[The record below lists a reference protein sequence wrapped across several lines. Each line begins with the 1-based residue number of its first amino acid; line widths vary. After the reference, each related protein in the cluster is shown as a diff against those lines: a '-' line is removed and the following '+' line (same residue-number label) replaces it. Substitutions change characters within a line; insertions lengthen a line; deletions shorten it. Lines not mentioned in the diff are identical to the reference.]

1 MSRALRHARGLA
13 AAAGLLV
20 LAGCAKG
27 PGAPAAVTTPPGTP
41 VDSATVA
48 LWRMDETGGTRA
60 ADSGPHRLDATA
72 GQDTRTSFG
81 RFRNARIFGK
91 SLNSFLHVPPSPF
104 LDLGPAFTI
113 ECWLAPGSFNMYED
127 MTIAARWS
135 PFTDDHSWIFAVVGT
150 RVSYMME
157 NPWHRSF
164 VSSGKVGRLMFVFQ
178 PEEAGVPL
186 VYHAQTLLEL
196 DRWTH
201 VAVTCDGQVVRF
213 WVNGEPDGFFAT
225 TGRVRAS
232 RAPLV
237 VGNFF
242 DPRRLTDFGGELRLE
257 TSGDTVPYYAY
268 DGGMDELRISSVA
281 RTRFPLGGG
290 R

>member
-1 MSRALRHARGLA
+1 MRRLLRHTRGLA
-13 AAAGLLV
+13 AAAGLLA
-20 LAGCAKG
+20 LAGCVRST
-27 PGAPAAVTTPPGTP
+27 GAPASVTAAPGTP

-60 ADSGPHRLDATA
+60 ADSGPHRLDAVA
-72 GQDTRTSFG
+72 GQDTRTAFG

-91 SLNSFLHVPPSPF
+91 SLNSFLYVAPSPW

-113 ECWLAPGSFNMYED
+113 ECWLAPNSYSNYED

-135 PFTDDHSWIFAVVGT
+135 PQTDDHSWIFAMVGT
-150 RVSYMME
+150 RIVSPE
-157 NPWHRSF
+157 TPWHRSF
-164 VSSGKVGRLMFVFQ
+164 VSNGKTGRLMFVFQ
-178 PEEAGVPL
+178 PEDAGVPL

-201 VAVTCDGQVVRF
+201 VAVSCDGQMVCF

-225 TGRVRAS
+225 TGRVRPS

-237 VGNFF
+237 VGNFI

-257 TSGDTVPYYAY
+257 TSTDATPYYAY
-268 DGGMDELRISSVA
+268 DGGMDELRISNVA

-290 R
+290 K

>member
-1 MSRALRHARGLA
+1 MTRAPWRTGGFAAMAALLA
-13 AAAGLLV
+13 
-20 LAGCAKG
+20 LAGCVKST
-27 PGAPAAVTTPPGTP
+27 GAPHAVTAAPGTP
-41 VDSATVA
+41 VDSVTVA

-60 ADSGPHRLDATA
+60 ADSGPNHLDATA
-72 GQDTRTSFG
+72 GEDTRTIFG
-81 RFRNARIFGK
+81 RFRGARVFGA
-91 SLNSFLHVPPSPF
+91 SVNSFLHVPASPR

-113 ECWLAPGSFNMYED
+113 ECWLAPNGYTIYED

-135 PFTDDHSWIFAVVGT
+135 PQTDDRSWIFAVVGS
-150 RVSYMME
+150 RFLAG
-157 NPWHRSF
+157 PGWHQSF
-164 VSSGKVGRLMFVFQ
+164 VRSGQLGHLMFVFQ

-186 VYHAQTLLEL
+186 VYHSQTALEL

-213 WVNGEPDGFFAT
+213 WVNGEPDGVFAT
-225 TGRVRAS
+225 ASRVRPS
-232 RAPLV
+232 RAPLII
-237 VGNFF
+237 GNFF
-242 DPRRLTDFGGELRLE
+242 DPRFLTDFGGDLRQDSSVNP
-257 TSGDTVPYYAY
+257 TPYYAL